1 MKFWRANDMRLVE
14 TNILQVS
21 TGLISP
27 VVKPAERFLR
37 WIVILFNGDTSELC
51 KSEKLYFSIRLHT
64 LGNES
69 ITTYL

>member
-51 KSEKLYFSIRLHT
+51 KSEK
-64 LGNES
+64 
-69 ITTYL
+69 